1 MTITNSAKDIF
12 IDAHQLYEA
21 AIERLD
27 AGDFRDAAEKAW
39 CATLRATDACILARM
54 DLEPE
59 KSSHTSSRL
68 KELSRADGRVRDLGI
83 LGRYYHIQGS
93 LHGDCFYHGK
103 FDEEDVTLL
112 YSVKDYIKDV
122 ATIANS

>member
-1 MTITNSAKDIF
+1 MTMTSKAQEIF
-12 IDAHQLYEA
+12 SDAQQLYGS

-68 KELSRADGRVRDLGI
+68 KQLARDDGRVRDWGI
-83 LGRYYHIQGS
+83 LSRYYHIQGS

-112 YSVKDYIKDV
+112 YSVEDYIKDV
-122 ATIANS
+122 ATLAHA

>member
-1 MTITNSAKDIF
+1 MTIANSAKDIF
-12 IDAHQLYEA
+12 IDAHQLYAA

-27 AGDFRDAAEKAW
+27 ARDFRDAAEKAW

-54 DLEPE
+54 DLDPE
-59 KSSHTSSRL
+59 KSSHTRSRL
-68 KELSRADGRVRDLGI
+68 KELARADGRVRDWRI
-83 LGRYYHIQGS
+83 LDRYYHIQGS

-112 YSVKDYIKDV
+112 YSVKDYIKDI
-122 ATIANS
+122 ATLANS

>member
-1 MTITNSAKDIF
+1 MTITNSAKEIF
-12 IDAHQLYEA
+12 QDARQLYDA

-39 CATLRATDACILARM
+39 CATRRASDAYILARM
-54 DLEPE
+54 DLEPGRSPQTTE
-59 KSSHTSSRL
+59 RL
-68 KELSRADGRVRDLGI
+68 KQLARIDDRIRDWRI
-83 LGRYYHIQGS
+83 LPRYYHIQGS

-122 ATIANS
+122 ATLANS